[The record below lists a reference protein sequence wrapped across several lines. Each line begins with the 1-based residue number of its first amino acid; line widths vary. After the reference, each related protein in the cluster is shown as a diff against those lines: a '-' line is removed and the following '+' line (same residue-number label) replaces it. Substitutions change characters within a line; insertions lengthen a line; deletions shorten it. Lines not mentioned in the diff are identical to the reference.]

1 MGCSRFV
8 TLVSGR
14 VAEGLVVLLLEK
26 VKDFFEAEGNISS
39 LWTTVDR
46 A

>member
-8 TLVSGR
+8 TFWS
-14 VAEGLVVLLLEK
+14 VAGLLKAWSFLLEK
-26 VKDFFEAEGNISS
+26 VKDFFEAEGNLSS